1 VVFDTGVY
9 IEAIRA
15 GLSSPLAER
24 LQDDL
29 PRSYLSAVVS
39 AELRAG
45 ATDAVGRRA
54 VHGLTVWA
62 HRVGRLVT
70 PSASSWERAGDV
82 LARIRTR
89 EPGLRSRL
97 SLLWNDLLIALSS
110 RQVGARVVTTDARDF
125 DLLRRYVEV
134 EVEVVAEP

>member
-1 VVFDTGVY
+1 
-9 IEAIRA
+9 
-15 GLSSPLAER
+15 
-24 LQDDL
+24 
-29 PRSYLSAVVS
+29 
-39 AELRAG
+39 
-45 ATDAVGRRA
+45 
-54 VHGLTVWA
+54 
-62 HRVGRLVT
+62 VT